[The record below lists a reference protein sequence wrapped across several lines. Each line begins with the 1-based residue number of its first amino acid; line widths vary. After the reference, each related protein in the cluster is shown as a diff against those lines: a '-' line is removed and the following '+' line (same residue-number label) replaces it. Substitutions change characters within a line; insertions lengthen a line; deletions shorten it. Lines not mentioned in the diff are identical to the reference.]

1 MATIT
6 DTWDATFQ
14 GLPNNARSAD
24 YLASDIS
31 TPKRAVS
38 ERGRREHY
46 WTPGS
51 DNSKHGLHLPG
62 SAVAF
67 VQDAAPTTR
76 PDGDTLDDDDIG
88 RLWFDSDDS
97 NIPYLRLTGAWQQIG
112 GGMTGTIYILGS
124 GSADRSIQFA
134 GDATLL
140 WDESEDRFIPSKIVG
155 GARYGGSFVDASN
168 PTQNDV
174 FDALSPYIPVVGD
187 NMLLSGGLGQNG
199 TTDVVCVARMANR
212 YSETVVRLYVIE
224 FNFTAAAP
232 AAQCVQSYITCTDGS
247 SSVLTSPSAN
257 TLEFIAVS
265 W

>member
-62 SAVAF
+62 SAIAY

-76 PDGDTLDDDDIG
+76 PDGDTLDSDDVG
-88 RLWFDSDDS
+88 RVWYDSDDA
-97 NIPYLRLTGAWQQIG
+97 NIPYLRLTSSWQQIG
-112 GGMTGTIYILGS
+112 GGMSGTIYILGS

-134 GDATLL
+134 GDASLL
-140 WDESEDRFIPSKIVG
+140 WDESED
-155 GARYGGSFVDASN
+155 AFVFDKRISGNYYNSNYESDA
-168 PTQNDV
+168 PTQNGV
-174 FDALSPYIPVVGD
+174 FDALDTVIPTTGD
-187 NMLLSGGLGQNG
+187 SIIVSGAGYDKPGAG
-199 TTDVVCVARMANR
+199 TITIGFFSRAYRQSD
-212 YSETVVRLYVIE
+212 TVIRLYGLFVD
-224 FNFTAAAP
+224 FSGSVYTH
-232 AAQCVQSYITCTDGS
+232 YTDCTNGS
-247 SSVLTSPSAN
+247 ASGVSVVTYAGTFDNIL
-257 TLEFIAVS
+257 IS